1 MYAIRMAAAVR
12 FEENPSPAPDAA
24 PANDSPDS
32 QEV

>member
-12 FEENPSPAPDAA
+12 FEENPSA